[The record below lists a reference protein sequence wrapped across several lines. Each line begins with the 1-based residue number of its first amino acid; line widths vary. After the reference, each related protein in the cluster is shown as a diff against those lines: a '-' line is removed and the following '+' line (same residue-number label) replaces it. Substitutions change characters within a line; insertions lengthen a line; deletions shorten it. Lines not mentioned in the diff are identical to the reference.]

1 LRNSAI
7 FNIEN
12 SALELSYN
20 GLIDSIGILHRT
32 ISKKGKKMR
41 LYQEQIK
48 VLKDKLK
55 TISSTAKLYLFGSRV
70 DDTKKGGDIDLLVVS
85 KEMTKKDLRYLRIE
99 FFKHFGEQKID
110 IVLDDGEFKNPFT
123 KYIIKKAV
131 LL

>member
-1 LRNSAI
+1 
-7 FNIEN
+7 
-12 SALELSYN
+12 
-20 GLIDSIGILHRT
+20 
-32 ISKKGKKMR
+32 MR

-110 IVLDDGEFKNPFT
+110 IVLDNGEFKNPFT
-123 KYIIKKAV
+123 RYIIKKAV